1 MAAWLSQRS
10 TILSTFSASAIN
22 YSTLSG
28 SAITLNSTMISLG
41 TSTNS
46 VYTRLSQGNFN
57 SSVST
62 SSWVS
67 SLTNRVSTTTVAM
80 SANAQYQLA
89 LSQSS
94 ISTSVMFTS
103 TLGSSWS
110 TLSGATGLPNYSTIS
125 YTAGAVSGT
134 GQYGV
139 LGTSAG
145 QLLVTSTFGQTFSGH
160 ANTTSPTP
168 RIYLP
173 FENSITDSQGNSNVT
188 TLVTPV
194 YVPGI
199 IGNNAINIA
208 NTTTGTTAIATQY
221 VRGTWANNLSLTSYT
236 VSFWFNQQTN
246 SGQQY
251 IFSAFNGVLSVQI
264 NSNGHIYA
272 SIPSATAPFF
282 NTFTIPVLQTIIL
295 NTWYNITLI
304 YQSTDVCY
312 LYLNNTLYGTI
323 VGAGIYSGGN
333 SGLFSLGSVDNYSG
347 YTFNGYI
354 DDFKIYNSAILPY
367 TNVVSSPTPFI
378 YLPFDGSTADSQ
390 GNAIIAPTGSPNYV
404 SGILGT
410 NAIYLNNASPGTG
423 TAATQ
428 YVRGT
433 SWQIT
438 SDFTISFWANPQ
450 SVSPSMILFSA
461 ASGAIIVQTDAS
473 SRLQLNAPGISIN
486 TQYVITANTWYYIM
500 VIFRANG
507 ICTFSVNNVLVA
519 QVPSTGT
526 ITGTTFGL
534 GTYDINSQSNAF
546 FGYIEDFKI
555 YRSAIPFVNM
565 TSSVAP
571 TIYLPLDTVPVSG
584 TTGGTTLTVPIAP
597 NNPTSASS
605 FVIGSGAVRLAN
617 STTGGNATQYIHG
630 TWTVPTSFSV
640 NLWFNVQ
647 STSTNQQYIFSTG
660 TSTWANTT
668 LLYLPVDNT
677 TLILQTPGNV
687 PIGTPYRIALNT
699 WYNVFFT
706 IQSNGTCF
714 FYVNNVL
721 IGTVTSTNT
730 TLSTGNFGLGT
741 FDAGGPSLLNG
752 FSGFLDDVKIYNTA
766 LPNALLYPTFISTP
780 LIYLPLNTVP
790 TNGSVTL
797 GASPVPLTVVGT
809 PTQAPSYIMGTGA
822 INLTNPIGGYA
833 TQSIRIPWS
842 IGTSFTWTFWFNTA
856 GSGLQQDIIT
866 ATFGGVSV
874 VLTSDN
880 YLFAYSNKNLA
891 QTTFKIVPNTW
902 YSVVFIYQLNSTG
915 YFYVNNQLIGTFICP
930 SYGNSSETVTIGSN
944 NTNLGDA
951 AFSGYIDDFKIYNT
965 AVPFTPMYPPQS
977 FTSTAV
983 SNTGQYMLAT
993 MANQGLYMSSNFG
1006 GTFSPVTGAMLS
1018 AIWSNAQVSAT
1029 GQYMLVNAQPQIVQP
1044 QLTGLTTA
1052 SWQTNGITW
1061 NASASSTLPPGTAP
1075 YYTYYAFNNAPGG
1088 TTWASADLKYNTSG
1102 GAYIGSTSTVVNG
1115 QGTVAGEW
1123 LQIQSSASIQMQS
1136 YTFHA
1141 NAAVQYMNGFTI
1153 AGSNDGVNWY
1163 LLQSV
1168 VMSGNPCGVTDL
1180 ASSASYINVNQSG
1193 PQTMTTTGGSATFT
1207 CTISSYSV
1215 NSYTYFRLI
1224 CPASFG
1230 AGLIAITQWYIR
1242 FQAGGQTYSTNY
1254 GATWSNQPTLYSQQM
1269 LMPSPTIS
1277 PQRTGLTGDTTT
1289 ATVVPTTWT
1298 QNGVSWTSNASTIF
1312 QAGFQPWV
1320 AFNNVGNASGSV
1332 YAWASAL
1339 NYASGIYNTSGKTP
1353 TPISSPGSGDYY
1365 GEWLQIYSSVPLIM
1379 YSYNFAS
1386 GGNTLNIP
1394 KAYFIVGS
1402 TNNSTWFPIQSVTLS
1417 SNPFTTGSTIAT
1429 SPAIIVNSSASQTI
1443 NGGAAV
1449 SFTPTIYS
1457 TTANAYNYFRI
1468 IANTNFGTSGNTA
1481 FELNEWY
1488 VNFLN
1493 PNSIAASIISPS
1505 TTLALSE
1512 SGQYAL
1518 SAMVSNP
1525 VLLGELNF
1533 ELSSPNQYDDSIAGG
1548 LTNPTAQGT
1557 GITISSTA
1565 KVGTKSL
1572 SIVNTAGQS
1581 GSNSYVSYTL
1591 PSFFAGFPNAFTIS
1605 AWIRPSSLPLAN
1617 TGAVPIHMGFVGLD
1631 GGKTLLQM
1639 VIYPSGIFSFEF
1651 FTTTNLSTQLQIITV
1666 SAITLNVWTHVTGV
1680 IANGMAYVYINGVLQ
1695 NSASYTGVPCI
1706 QTIGLAATTLVVGCV
1721 AGNYNQYAGLIDN
1734 VRIYNSALTPQQ
1746 IQTIYANNVSSTDL
1760 IQISPSFSVSPQQTG
1775 LTSNSWTQNG
1785 VSWTA
1790 SQSATYNGSTL
1801 AYNAFSGAYA
1811 IAWAGA
1817 PNAYKNGSPFD
1828 YTAGTYSTNIQGVGS
1843 TGGDWLQIQSSVPLI
1858 MASYT
1863 FASSG
1868 ILQQPQKYYIVGSND
1883 GQIWFPIQLA
1893 NGTVNPL
1900 TTANTACSS
1909 YLLVSTSTTPTAQTI
1924 QGNTT
1929 GSYTTTGYAS
1939 SLNTYTYFRIVV
1951 TNTWGYTNGNTNIG
1965 QWFINFTG
1973 GTNTSL
1979 YNIVSPL
1986 TGLST
1991 NTYTSGTI
1999 PGVITNSAISNTG
2012 QYMVVITNNV
2022 SGNNVYYSMNYGA
2035 TFTGLQLGTQVLTS
2049 CAMSYD
2055 GSYITIASGATVYT
2069 LNNNSTGFSV
2079 ALGNQAGYQNQAN
2092 NAIAI
2097 GNYAGYQNQTANS
2110 IILNASGPGALGT
2123 GLNAVVQGFYVAPI
2137 ASCVASSSQSFSIL
2151 GYGSDNQVVQT
2162 GLTVLPDTGTFNLN
2176 APVGST
2182 TSGILSSRYYLWG
2195 VGDNQDA
2202 DGINNNVYGPWY
2214 GVGMSGIPGFTNVP
2228 CLCGFYGVSMR
2239 SGSGYIILT
2248 EAGRVGIGTTNP
2260 TAALQVNGSLA
2271 KSSGTFDIAH
2281 PLHPT
2286 TKRLVHSFIE
2296 GPRCDLIYRGTVALT
2311 NGIATVDINRQCTH
2325 NTVGAMEHGTFEA
2338 LCANPDVFL
2347 QNRTGFGRVIGTIQ
2361 GAILTITCE
2370 NNTATDLISWMVVA
2384 ERADPFIKQWDRTDN
2399 DGYLITEYSQ

>member
-103 TLGSSWS
+103 TLGTSWS

-145 QLLVTSTFGQTFSGH
+145 QLLVTSTFGQTFSGL
-160 ANTTSPTP
+160 NTNLPYVYLSFENSTADQSGENRTVTATGTFTYGTGIVGLNSAFFNNTAGNNTASFYVTVPWPGALNFTITGWFNATSFSSGGFTPTIFATYSNSIRATISNVGVLTVTIP
-168 RIYLP
+168 SNGIDTTLATSGTLTTGTWYSYTFIFQTNGLCSFYLNNALVGSSRTNVGGTGTNALTPIYLGSNGSAVNPFIGYMDDINIYTIAMPFRTLTSSVTPVPAIYLP
-173 FENSITDSQGNSNVT
+173 LNTVPTDGSQSSGT
-188 TLVTPV
+188 APATLTVVGPPTVAPSS
-194 YVPGI
+194 YILGT
-199 IGNNAINIA
+199 GAIRVA
-208 NTTTGTTAIATQY
+208 NTLGNVAATQY
-221 VRGTWANNLSLTSYT
+221 IRGSWSGATNFT
-236 VSFWFNQQTN
+236 VSFWFNTQLSTASVLQQV
-246 SGQQY
+246 
-251 IFSAFNGVLSVQI
+251 IFSAYGTSISITI
-264 NSNGHIYA
+264 NTSNQLVVAY
-272 SIPSATAPFF
+272 PSGTGAG
-282 NTFTIPVLQTIIL
+282 QTTL
-295 NTWYNITLI
+295 NTSFTVALNIWYNITFI
-304 YQSTDVCY
+304 FQTGNICY
-312 LYLNNTLYGTI
+312 LYVSNLPIISFVN
-323 VGAGIYSGGN
+323 AGI
-333 SGLFSLGSVDNYSG
+333 GSFTSSAFGIGTFDVGPVVYG
-347 YTFNGYI
+347 FNGYI
-354 DDFKIYNSAILPY
+354 DDFKIYNSA
-367 TNVVSSPTPFI
+367 
-378 YLPFDGSTADSQ
+378 
-390 GNAIIAPTGSPNYV
+390 
-404 SGILGT
+404 
-410 NAIYLNNASPGTG
+410 
-423 TAATQ
+423 
-428 YVRGT
+428 
-433 SWQIT
+433 
-438 SDFTISFWANPQ
+438 
-450 SVSPSMILFSA
+450 
-461 ASGAIIVQTDAS
+461 
-473 SRLQLNAPGISIN
+473 
-486 TQYVITANTWYYIM
+486 
-500 VIFRANG
+500 
-507 ICTFSVNNVLVA
+507 
-519 QVPSTGT
+519 
-526 ITGTTFGL
+526 
-534 GTYDINSQSNAF
+534 
-546 FGYIEDFKI
+546 
-555 YRSAIPFVNM
+555 
-565 TSSVAP
+565 
-571 TIYLPLDTVPVSG
+571 
-584 TTGGTTLTVPIAP
+584 VPIANLLP
-597 NNPTSASS
+597 
-605 FVIGSGAVRLAN
+605 
-617 STTGGNATQYIHG
+617 AT
-630 TWTVPTSFSV
+630 V
-640 NLWFNVQ
+640 
-647 STSTNQQYIFSTG
+647 
-660 TSTWANTT
+660 
-668 LLYLPVDNT
+668 
-677 TLILQTPGNV
+677 
-687 PIGTPYRIALNT
+687 
-699 WYNVFFT
+699 
-706 IQSNGTCF
+706 
-714 FYVNNVL
+714 
-721 IGTVTSTNT
+721 
-730 TLSTGNFGLGT
+730 
-741 FDAGGPSLLNG
+741 
-752 FSGFLDDVKIYNTA
+752 
-766 LPNALLYPTFISTP
+766 STP
-780 LIYLPLNTVP
+780 LIYFPMDTVP
-790 TNGSVTL
+790 TNATISL
-797 GASPVPLTVVGT
+797 GAAPVSPVVIGT

-822 INLTNPIGGYA
+822 INLTNTIGGSA
-833 TQSIRIPWS
+833 TQSIRIPWT
-842 IGTSFTWTFWFNTA
+842 IGTSFTWTFWFNAA
-856 GSGLQQDIIT
+856 GSGGQQDIIT

-944 NTNLGDA
+944 NTNLGDS

-965 AVPFTPMYPPQS
+965 AIPFTPMYPPHS
-977 FTSTAV
+977 FTSTTV
-983 SNTGQYMLAT
+983 SNSGQYMLAT

-1006 GTFSPVTGAMLS
+1006 GTFSPVTGVLLNAL
-1018 AIWSNAQVSAT
+1018 WSNAQISAT
-1029 GQYMLVNAQPQIVQP
+1029 GQYMLVNAAPVIVQP
-1044 QLTGLTTA
+1044 QLTGLPSSGTTA
-1052 SWQTNGITW
+1052 LITNPWQVNGITW
-1061 NASASSTLPPGTAP
+1061 IARASSIQVQAGLLLSNL
-1075 YYTYYAFNNAPGG
+1075 FNNVP
-1088 TTWASADLKYNTSG
+1088 TETWASTGTYTSIAEG
-1102 GAYIGSTSTVVNG
+1102 GGIGDYTGSVSTPIV
-1115 QGTVAGEW
+1115 GTSDYPGEW
-1123 LQIQSSASIQMQS
+1123 IQIQSSVPVVMYSYSIAGGGSAGWQVPRT
-1136 YTFHA
+1136 YT
-1141 NAAVQYMNGFTI
+1141 I
-1153 AGSNDGVNWY
+1153 LGSNDGSIWY
-1163 LLQSV
+1163 QLQTATIA
-1168 VMSGNPCGVTDL
+1168 SGSPYGSNAYVTT
-1180 ASSASYINVNQSG
+1180 SSIIMNTSG
-1193 PQTMTTTGGSATFT
+1193 TITVTGSNSATST
-1207 CTISSYSV
+1207 YTIGTTAYTT
-1215 NSYTYFRLI
+1215 NAYTYFRLCVNKSI
-1224 CPASFG
+1224 RGAFG
-1230 AGLIAITQWYIR
+1230 QLEIGEWYIN

-1254 GATWSNQPTLYSQQM
+1254 GSTWSNQPALYSQQT
-1269 LMPSPTIS
+1269 LMTVYGPTVS

-1289 ATVVPTTWT
+1289 ATVVQTTWV
-1298 QNGVSWTSNASTIF
+1298 QNGISWTSNASNTILA
-1312 QAGFQPWV
+1312 AGYQPWV
-1320 AFNNVGNASGSV
+1320 AFNNVGNITSV
-1332 YAWASAL
+1332 PYSWASL
-1339 NYASGIYNTSGKTP
+1339 PIYPTP
-1353 TPISSPGSGDYY
+1353 TSITNISSPGPGNYT
-1365 GEWLQIYSSVPLIM
+1365 GEWLQIYSSVPLVM
-1379 YSYNFAS
+1379 YSYNFAC
-1386 GGNTLNIP
+1386 GGSRFNFP
-1394 KAYFIVGS
+1394 KEYFIVGS
-1402 TNNSTWFPIQSVTLS
+1402 RDTSTWFPIQLVVLGAT
-1417 SNPFTTGSTIAT
+1417 NPFTTDHTIAT
-1429 SPAIIVNSSASQTI
+1429 SSAIIVNSSASQTI

-1457 TTANAYNYFRI
+1457 TTSNPYNYFRI
-1468 IANTNFGTSGNTA
+1468 IAKTNFGGSN

-1488 VNFLN
+1488 VNFT
-1493 PNSIAASIISPS
+1493 PQSTTAASMTYPS

-1518 SAMVSNP
+1518 SATVSNP

-1533 ELSSPNQYDDSIAGG
+1533 ELSSPNQYDDSIVGG

-1617 TGAVPIHMGFVGLD
+1617 TGAVPIHMGFVGSG

-1680 IANGMAYVYINGVLQ
+1680 IANGIAYVYINGVLQ

-1746 IQTIYANNVSSTDL
+1746 IQTIYANNVSSPDL

-1775 LTSNSWTQNG
+1775 LASNSWTQNG

-1790 SQSATYNGSTL
+1790 SASATYNGSTL

-1817 PNAYKNGSPFD
+1817 PNAYRNGSPFD

-1843 TGGDWLQIQSSVPLI
+1843 TGGDWLQVQSSVPLI

-1868 ILQQPQKYYIVGSND
+1868 VLQQPQKYYIVGSND
-1883 GQIWFPIQLA
+1883 GQTWFPIQLA

-1929 GSYTTTGYAS
+1929 GSYTITGYAG

-1951 TNTWGYTNGNTNIG
+1951 TNTWGYANGNTNIG

-1973 GTNTSL
+1973 PANTSL

-1986 TGLST
+1986 SGFST
-1991 NTYTSGTI
+1991 NTYSSGTI

-2012 QYMVVITNNV
+2012 QYMVVITNNT
-2022 SGNNVYYSMNYGA
+2022 SGNNVYYSINYGA
-2035 TFTGLQLGTQVLTS
+2035 TFTGLQLGTVTLTS

-2202 DGINNNVYGPWY
+2202 NGIDNNVYGPWY
-2214 GVGMSGIPGFTNVP
+2214 GVGLSGIPGFTNVP

-2239 SGSGYIILT
+2239 SGNGYIILT
-2248 EAGRVGIGTTNP
+2248 EAGNVGIGTTNP
-2260 TAALQVNGSLA
+2260 SSLLDVA
-2271 KSSGTFDIAH
+2271 GLSRLGGNTGIRVFTFSGTFPASAIQSTIALPSGATSSNIISIQGFTSGSGVDIF
-2281 PLHPT
+2281 PWDFRGDSNWTVSYYLSSVYMVVT
-2286 TKRLVHSFIE
+2286 NT
-2296 GPRCDLIYRGTVALT
+2296 GPSTFSKAYRGC
-2311 NGIATVDINRQCTH
+2311 I
-2325 NTVGAMEHGTFEA
+2325 
-2338 LCANPDVFL
+2338 
-2347 QNRTGFGRVIGTIQ
+2347 
-2361 GAILTITCE
+2361 IT
-2370 NNTATDLISWMVVA
+2370 S
-2384 ERADPFIKQWDRTDN
+2384 
-2399 DGYLITEYSQ
+2399 S